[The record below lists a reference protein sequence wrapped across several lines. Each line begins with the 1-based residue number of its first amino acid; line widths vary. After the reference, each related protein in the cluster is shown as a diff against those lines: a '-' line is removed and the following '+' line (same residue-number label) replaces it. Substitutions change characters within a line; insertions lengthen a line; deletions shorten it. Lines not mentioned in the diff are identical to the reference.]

1 MQHLCFFLYNKSNTF
16 IIAHAARLR
25 KILFPSDQVNT
36 IPSKSV
42 TKKQTKQ
49 LSSAFCVKNSS
60 IFLQDRFMY
69 PTSCASCSFFSVHFC
84 CFFLAFCD

>member
-16 IIAHAARLR
+16 MIPHATQLP
-25 KILFPSDQVNT
+25 KILFPSDPETT

-49 LSSAFCVKNSS
+49 LFSAFCVKIGS
-60 IFLQDRFMY
+60 IFLQNRFMY
-69 PTSCASCSFFSVHFC
+69 PTSCARYSNFAVYFC
-84 CFFLAFCD
+84 

>member
-16 IIAHAARLR
+16 MIPHAARPP
-25 KILFPSDQVNT
+25 KILFPSNPEIT

-49 LSSAFCVKNSS
+49 LFSAFCVKTGS
-60 IFLQDRFMY
+60 IFLQNRFMY
-69 PTSCASCSFFSVHFC
+69 PTSCARCLNFAVYFC
-84 CFFLAFCD
+84 